1 MFSFTLFYADCIEQP
16 KNCLYTH
23 KAIICDIASF
33 IEAVSHDYVGSQ
45 FKDYKRNNDNFISAD
60 CIIMD
65 CDNNHS
71 DNSEDWVTHEDVAKA
86 FPDVAFAV
94 HYSRNHMKLKGDK
107 SPRPKFHV
115 CFPIETITDAQH
127 FSFVAQ
133 YTISLFSFFDK
144 SVKDAGRMFFG
155 TLNPQVAFVEGN
167 TKLDDFIRSRSLD
180 YPNDDNAIVSNQSSE
195 ACSDIIPEGQRNST
209 LYQYACKILV
219 RFGENDN
226 SHDNFLKE
234 AQLCSP
240 PLPQNELNT
249 IWSNAVKFYNGQI
262 LNRND
267 YIPPNLYGCYSLKP
281 SDFTDIGQANVF
293 VCKYG
298 EIIKYSP
305 ATDFLVFNGSF
316 WEEDNQH
323 ARALAQEL
331 TEKQLNEAETK
342 IKMAEGEILRM
353 QKSSFPG
360 NTQNERQLK
369 ALKEEYADAIIFKD
383 YALKRRNSQRISA
396 TLTESAPKITI
407 KTEILDAD
415 PYLLNTPSATYDL
428 RYGLNIP
435 HKHIHHDFITKQT
448 AVDPSDNGMN
458 IWLNFLNTIF
468 LHDEHLINYVQQIA
482 GLGAIGLVFETM
494 IIAFGA
500 GNNGKSTLWNS
511 IKNVLGTYSGIIS
524 ADALTTACR
533 RNIKPEIAEL
543 RGKRLIIA
551 SELEEGVSLS
561 TSVMKMLAST
571 DTIKAEKKYK
581 DPFEFRPSHTLILM
595 TNYLPDIN
603 SGVHSKGTWRRIN
616 VIPFAANIP
625 AQNDI
630 KNFSDYLCKNA
641 GGAILSW
648 IIEGAQKIITNE
660 FKLET
665 PEAVLKATGKYKAD
679 NDWLDR
685 FLSECCEIGNSF
697 CVKSSEFLAA
707 FKVFNEQTG
716 ENSKTAS
723 TIRAAMT
730 AKGFTYKQTRNGIIV
745 HGLRLRNS

>member
-1 MFSFTLFYADCIEQP
+1 
-16 KNCLYTH
+16 
-23 KAIICDIASF
+23 
-33 IEAVSHDYVGSQ
+33 
-45 FKDYKRNNDNFISAD
+45 
-60 CIIMD
+60 
-65 CDNNHS
+65 
-71 DNSEDWVTHEDVAKA
+71 
-86 FPDVAFAV
+86 
-94 HYSRNHMKLKGDK
+94 
-107 SPRPKFHV
+107 
-115 CFPIETITDAQH
+115 
-127 FSFVAQ
+127 
-133 YTISLFSFFDK
+133 
-144 SVKDAGRMFFG
+144 MFFG

-342 IKMAEGEILRM
+342 IKMAEREILRM

-360 NTQNERQLK
+360 DTQNERQLK
-369 ALKEEYADAIIFKD
+369 ALKEEYADAIFFKD

-396 TLTESAPKITI
+396 TLTEVAPKITV
-407 KTEILDAD
+407 KPEILDAD

-428 RYGLNIP
+428 RYGLLLSHEHLHN
-435 HKHIHHDFITKQT
+435 DFITKQT
-448 AVDPSDNGMN
+448 AVDPSDNGMD
-458 IWLNFLNTIF
+458 IWLSFLNTIF
-468 LHDEHLINYVQQIA
+468 VHDEHLINYVQQIT
-482 GLGAIGLVFETM
+482 GLGAIGLVFEAM
-494 IIAFGA
+494 IIAFGK

-511 IKNVLGTYSGIIS
+511 IKKVLGTYSGIIS
-524 ADALTTACR
+524 ADILTTTCR
-533 RNIKPEIAEL
+533 RNIKPELAEL

-551 SELEEGVSLS
+551 SELDEGASLS
-561 TSVMKMLAST
+561 TSVMKQLAST
-571 DTIKAEKKYK
+571 DTIKAEKNFKK
-581 DPFEFRPSHTLILM
+581 LVMTVNTNDALVAKFNTVNTGTLNVDNLAK
-595 TNYLPDIN
+595 T
-603 SGVHSKGTWRRIN
+603 KGTIVWEGDAKEVVMSIKGAEEGKWGNTQFHSIIVSFDGSTPTPQPVVIEEIN
-616 VIPFAANIP
+616 VAKALEIIGGLADGAKTDKEYKVKGFIVGDPDFQRKTPAEGQEVGELFGNVNLYLADTKGGTNTLYVYRAKDFGNKNFTEETITLKADDEVMFQGLLQKYVKDDVVTP
-625 AQNDI
+625 ELVSGYLTTSTAGIENVAVKAAQNGRI
-630 KNFSDYLCKNA
+630 YNLAGQEVSKNFKGIVVKN
-641 GGAILSW
+641 
-648 IIEGAQKIITNE
+648 
-660 FKLET
+660 
-665 PEAVLKATGKYKAD
+665 GKKYMNK
-679 NDWLDR
+679 
-685 FLSECCEIGNSF
+685 
-697 CVKSSEFLAA
+697 
-707 FKVFNEQTG
+707 
-716 ENSKTAS
+716 
-723 TIRAAMT
+723 
-730 AKGFTYKQTRNGIIV
+730 
-745 HGLRLRNS
+745 

>member
-1 MFSFTLFYADCIEQP
+1 MFPFTLFYADCTEQP
-16 KNCLYTH
+16 KNCLYPH
-23 KAIICDIASF
+23 KAIIRDTASF
-33 IEAVSHDYVGSQ
+33 IEAVSHDYVCSQ

-65 CDNNHS
+65 CDNTHS
-71 DNSEDWVTHEDVAKA
+71 DNSEDWVTHKDVAKA

-133 YTISLFSFFDK
+133 YTISLFPFFDK

-316 WEEDNQH
+316 
-323 ARALAQEL
+323 
-331 TEKQLNEAETK
+331 
-342 IKMAEGEILRM
+342 
-353 QKSSFPG
+353 
-360 NTQNERQLK
+360 
-369 ALKEEYADAIIFKD
+369 
-383 YALKRRNSQRISA
+383 
-396 TLTESAPKITI
+396 
-407 KTEILDAD
+407 
-415 PYLLNTPSATYDL
+415 
-428 RYGLNIP
+428 
-435 HKHIHHDFITKQT
+435 
-448 AVDPSDNGMN
+448 
-458 IWLNFLNTIF
+458 
-468 LHDEHLINYVQQIA
+468 
-482 GLGAIGLVFETM
+482 
-494 IIAFGA
+494 
-500 GNNGKSTLWNS
+500 
-511 IKNVLGTYSGIIS
+511 
-524 ADALTTACR
+524 
-533 RNIKPEIAEL
+533 
-543 RGKRLIIA
+543 
-551 SELEEGVSLS
+551 
-561 TSVMKMLAST
+561 
-571 DTIKAEKKYK
+571 
-581 DPFEFRPSHTLILM
+581 
-595 TNYLPDIN
+595 
-603 SGVHSKGTWRRIN
+603 
-616 VIPFAANIP
+616 
-625 AQNDI
+625 
-630 KNFSDYLCKNA
+630 
-641 GGAILSW
+641 
-648 IIEGAQKIITNE
+648 
-660 FKLET
+660 
-665 PEAVLKATGKYKAD
+665 
-679 NDWLDR
+679 
-685 FLSECCEIGNSF
+685 
-697 CVKSSEFLAA
+697 
-707 FKVFNEQTG
+707 
-716 ENSKTAS
+716 
-723 TIRAAMT
+723 
-730 AKGFTYKQTRNGIIV
+730 
-745 HGLRLRNS
+745 